1 LRDGFIIRETLI
13 EDNVLFISGDSSVG
27 NTKPFISYDGTKV
40 QVLSED
46 LDIDLKKTVQFKDKD
61 GINNIVTVAKKG
73 STGYFLVLRN
83 SIKEPTEY
91 TIYDLFAPTSI
102 FNLPV

>member
-1 LRDGFIIRETLI
+1 MYFSLVETALWKYQA
-13 EDNVLFISGDSSVG
+13 V
-27 NTKPFISYDGTKV
+27 ISYDGTKV

-73 STGYFLVLRN
+73 ST
-83 SIKEPTEY
+83 EPM
-91 TIYDLFAPTSI
+91 SSSR
-102 FNLPV
+102 